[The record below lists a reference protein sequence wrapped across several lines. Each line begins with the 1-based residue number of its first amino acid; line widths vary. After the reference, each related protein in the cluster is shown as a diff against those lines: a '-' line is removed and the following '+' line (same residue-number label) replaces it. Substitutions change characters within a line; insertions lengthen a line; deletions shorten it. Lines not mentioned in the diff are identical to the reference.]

1 MCDEEGR
8 ATTEFPGVD
17 LQCDPTIGE
26 AILGDTSTELEE
38 LLGPPPS
45 RFFEAP
51 LPHEVEETDDPQAE
65 EKLRI
70 RLWNDVIRLKIMRE
84 QKSKMMMQHNGAT
97 LWYCSQEQSRRK
109 KLARSQERILNEML
123 ELTQEGLALGFVYGI
138 VTYKGKP
145 ASGASNNLRAW
156 WKDTVRF
163 DRQGPAAI
171 RKYQME
177 SPVVFAGSEMSSKF
191 SVPNALQELQ
201 DTTAGSL
208 LSALMPYCDPPQRR
222 FPMDKGVP
230 PPWWPTMTEEWWQQ
244 IGIPKDPRPPP
255 YKKPHDLKKAWKV
268 SVLISVIKHLMPDIA
283 KIQRLV
289 EKSKGLQDKITAKE
303 IDILDA
309 VLRHELKTYLEPQC
323 GTPPRLPPPME
334 GESHCMEEVA
344 KGEFSPSSAPI
355 HVVENPSASETGKE
369 RPTDVPQYSAMDVDM
384 FTGMNFP
391 CNWYSCAVLPD
402 QTTGNLYRDGN
413 DGNLHHSQAPGCHI
427 DSNPTSSIY
436 DVAYNA
442 DLWSTINQGNPNAG
456 LDLFEK
462 SLDVDQSLPPTLI
475 GAEMNVD
482 ESMLELNTMET
493 TNILGELDSLIH
505 PEMFP
510 SDGTLSFELD
520 LEDHDASVFSVTMD
534 QTAAVPSQ
542 IPDVL
547 HDLVE
552 YDWSQNFWM

>member
-1 MCDEEGR
+1 MYLSKNNQLIAYKGR

-177 SPVVFAGSEMSSKF
+177 S
-191 SVPNALQELQ
+191 QW
-201 DTTAGSL
+201 SL
-208 LSALMPYCDPPQRR
+208 L
-222 FPMDKGVP
+222 
-230 PPWWPTMTEEWWQQ
+230 
-244 IGIPKDPRPPP
+244 
-255 YKKPHDLKKAWKV
+255 
-268 SVLISVIKHLMPDIA
+268 
-283 KIQRLV
+283 
-289 EKSKGLQDKITAKE
+289 
-303 IDILDA
+303 
-309 VLRHELKTYLEPQC
+309 
-323 GTPPRLPPPME
+323 
-334 GESHCMEEVA
+334 EV
-344 KGEFSPSSAPI
+344 
-355 HVVENPSASETGKE
+355 
-369 RPTDVPQYSAMDVDM
+369 R
-384 FTGMNFP
+384 
-391 CNWYSCAVLPD
+391 
-402 QTTGNLYRDGN
+402 
-413 DGNLHHSQAPGCHI
+413 
-427 DSNPTSSIY
+427 
-436 DVAYNA
+436 
-442 DLWSTINQGNPNAG
+442 
-456 LDLFEK
+456 
-462 SLDVDQSLPPTLI
+462 
-475 GAEMNVD
+475 
-482 ESMLELNTMET
+482 
-493 TNILGELDSLIH
+493 
-505 PEMFP
+505 
-510 SDGTLSFELD
+510 
-520 LEDHDASVFSVTMD
+520 
-534 QTAAVPSQ
+534 
-542 IPDVL
+542 
-547 HDLVE
+547 
-552 YDWSQNFWM
+552 